1 MSTPM
6 PAGGFDPDPVRQPS
20 PTTRMPRVAR
30 RAQIARHAATVFMRG
45 GFDGTSMDDVAVAA
59 GVTRLIVYRIFE
71 SKQDLYRAVLDLVID
86 DLVASFDVPRDDV
99 PRDTVRAGDVGAAPL
114 RAGTEIAEVLL
125 GVARRHPDGFRLLWR
140 HAAHEPEFR
149 ELAALFKVAI
159 TDYAIALLEPAM
171 DDRMI
176 RRWAAESLVSHL
188 YESVCLWL
196 DDGDA
201 QRDGEFLE
209 LVNEGMRAMVLRWVE
224 LLTRR

>member
-6 PAGGFDPDPVRQPS
+6 PAGSFDPDPARQPS

-86 DLVASFDVPRDDV
+86 DLVASFDVPRDNM
-99 PRDTVRAGDVGAAPL
+99 GAAPL

-159 TDYAIALLEPAM
+159 TDYAGALLEPAM

-201 QRDGEFLE
+201 QRDSEFLE

-224 LLTRR
+224 LLSRR

>member
-6 PAGGFDPDPVRQPS
+6 PAGSFDPDPARQPS
-20 PTTRMPRVAR
+20 STTRMPRAAR

-86 DLVASFDVPRDDV
+86 DLVASFDVPRDNM
-99 PRDTVRAGDVGAAPL
+99 PRDNRGAAPL

-159 TDYAIALLEPAM
+159 TDYAGALLEPAM

-201 QRDGEFLE
+201 QRDSEFLE

-224 LLTRR
+224 LLSRR

>member
-1 MSTPM
+1 
-6 PAGGFDPDPVRQPS
+6 
-20 PTTRMPRVAR
+20 MPRAAR

-86 DLVASFDVPRDDV
+86 DLVASFDVPRDTV
-99 PRDTVRAGDVGAAPL
+99 PRDTVRASDVGAAPL

-149 ELAALFKVAI
+149 ELASLFKVAI
-159 TDYAIALLEPAM
+159 TDYAVALLEPAM

-201 QRDGEFLE
+201 QRDSEFLE

-224 LLTRR
+224 LLSRR